1 MQRFTTVDGKFVQVL
16 HANTNHWVCVA
27 SNMNNEASVYDSMG
41 GNFSK
46 DTVLVKTMVVMV
58 KLMAVQHQMNGKDY
72 GLSALTFTTDFA
84 EGIDP
89 SDRNHILQ
97 CFRNNKINQFFARRH
112 LCEEQFV

>member
-1 MQRFTTVDGKFVQVL
+1 MQRFTTVNGKFVQVL

-27 SNMNNEASVYDSMG
+27 GNTNNEASVYDSTG

-84 EGIDP
+84 EGTNP

-97 CFRNNKINQFFARRH
+97 CFRNNKINQFLARRH

>member
-1 MQRFTTVDGKFVQVL
+1 
-16 HANTNHWVCVA
+16 
-27 SNMNNEASVYDSMG
+27 
-41 GNFSK
+41 
-46 DTVLVKTMVVMV
+46 MV